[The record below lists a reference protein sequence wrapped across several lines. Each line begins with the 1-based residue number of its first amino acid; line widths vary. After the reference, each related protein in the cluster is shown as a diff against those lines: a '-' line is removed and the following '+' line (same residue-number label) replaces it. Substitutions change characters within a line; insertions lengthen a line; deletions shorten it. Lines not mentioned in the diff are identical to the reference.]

1 MSRSLLTNETSEL
14 DLLDQRPFDQT
25 DFDILKSYEA
35 VVDGLAMLIGSH
47 CEIVLHSLQ
56 DLKCSAIRI
65 ANGEHT
71 GRKIGSP
78 ITDLALR
85 MLHTLHRSPWRTD
98 FAALLR
104 LLSEGDELLLL
115 QDGVTAA
122 VDGNRYLESLR
133 NAPIKVYALNEDL
146 IARGLTGRISNDIIP
161 IDYTDFVRLT
171 VKHSSQMAW

>member
-1 MSRSLLTNETSEL
+1 
-14 DLLDQRPFDQT
+14 
-25 DFDILKSYEA
+25 
-35 VVDGLAMLIGSH
+35 
-47 CEIVLHSLQ
+47 
-56 DLKCSAIRI
+56 
-65 ANGEHT
+65 
-71 GRKIGSP
+71 
-78 ITDLALR
+78 
-85 MLHTLHRSPWRTD
+85 MLHTLHRSPWLTD

-146 IARGLTGRISNDIIP
+146 IARGLTGQISNDIIL

-171 VKHSSQMAW
+171 VSTSARWPSDGGIVVYFLTPFGIALKIQRPHIV

>member
-1 MSRSLLTNETSEL
+1 
-14 DLLDQRPFDQT
+14 
-25 DFDILKSYEA
+25 
-35 VVDGLAMLIGSH
+35 
-47 CEIVLHSLQ
+47 
-56 DLKCSAIRI
+56 
-65 ANGEHT
+65 
-71 GRKIGSP
+71 
-78 ITDLALR
+78 
-85 MLHTLHRSPWRTD
+85 MLHTLHRSPRLTD

-146 IARGLTGRISNDIIP
+146 IGRGLTGQISNDIIL

-171 VKHSSQMAW
+171 VKHSARWHGDCGIVVYFLTPFRHRPKIRRPHIV

>member
-1 MSRSLLTNETSEL
+1 
-14 DLLDQRPFDQT
+14 
-25 DFDILKSYEA
+25 
-35 VVDGLAMLIGSH
+35 
-47 CEIVLHSLQ
+47 
-56 DLKCSAIRI
+56 
-65 ANGEHT
+65 
-71 GRKIGSP
+71 
-78 ITDLALR
+78 
-85 MLHTLHRSPWRTD
+85 MLHTLHRSPWLTD

-146 IARGLTGRISNDIIP
+146 IARGLTGQISNDIIP

-171 VKHSSQMAW
+171 VKHSSQMARMGGIVVYFLTPFRHRPKIRRPHIV

>member
-1 MSRSLLTNETSEL
+1 MAFFSCCRDKSPMQCWRVITLPLLNCWVCTILNSADLRGFTARTWVRSADTLCGRSHAARSRCLTPRTRQLRCYFEVLRRYAAHITSFTPL
-14 DLLDQRPFDQT
+14 
-25 DFDILKSYEA
+25 
-35 VVDGLAMLIGSH
+35 
-47 CEIVLHSLQ
+47 
-56 DLKCSAIRI
+56 
-65 ANGEHT
+65 
-71 GRKIGSP
+71 
-78 ITDLALR
+78 
-85 MLHTLHRSPWRTD
+85 TD

-171 VKHSSQMAW
+171 VKHSSQMAR

>member
-1 MSRSLLTNETSEL
+1 
-14 DLLDQRPFDQT
+14 
-25 DFDILKSYEA
+25 
-35 VVDGLAMLIGSH
+35 
-47 CEIVLHSLQ
+47 
-56 DLKCSAIRI
+56 
-65 ANGEHT
+65 
-71 GRKIGSP
+71 
-78 ITDLALR
+78 
-85 MLHTLHRSPWRTD
+85 MLHTLHRSPWLTD

-146 IARGLTGRISNDIIP
+146 IARGLTGQISNDIIL

-171 VKHSSQMAW
+171 VKHPSQMAR

>member
-1 MSRSLLTNETSEL
+1 
-14 DLLDQRPFDQT
+14 
-25 DFDILKSYEA
+25 
-35 VVDGLAMLIGSH
+35 
-47 CEIVLHSLQ
+47 
-56 DLKCSAIRI
+56 
-65 ANGEHT
+65 
-71 GRKIGSP
+71 
-78 ITDLALR
+78 
-85 MLHTLHRSPWRTD
+85 MLHTLHRSPWLTD

-133 NAPIKVYALNEDL
+133 NAPIK
-146 IARGLTGRISNDIIP
+146 IP